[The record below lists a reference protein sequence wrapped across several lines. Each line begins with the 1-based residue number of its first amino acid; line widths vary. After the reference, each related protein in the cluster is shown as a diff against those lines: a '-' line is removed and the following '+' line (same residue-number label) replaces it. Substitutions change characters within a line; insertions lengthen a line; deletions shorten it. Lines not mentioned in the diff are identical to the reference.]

1 MPNYKIADLIVALND
16 FNDQKL
22 TEDFE
27 SYLVDEQSIDAA
39 DVKVNIDYF
48 NNNKADGLPPIPDE
62 GIIAKQSVSVY
73 TNTDDG
79 LCVSVCDFN
88 INAVI
93 AQIKYNKSF
102 NSVNVMLAKLND
114 FLDNEPVCFAKNI
127 MDIMFQIL
135 IQNYD
140 GFVFHASTIMHK
152 GVGIAFSADSGTGK
166 STHTALWQKLY
177 GDTVVINDDAP
188 IIRIIDGKPYVYG
201 APWAGTTGINTNV
214 KAPLRA
220 IVFLE
225 RGETNAICELST
237 LNSLK
242 RFFGQI
248 RNPVTIEQMTKVMLA
263 LDSVITKGGA
273 YLLKC
278 NMEDDAAI
286 TVENYLFNN

>member
-1 MPNYKIADLIVALND
+1 MPIYRIADLVIALND
-16 FNDQKL
+16 FNDKKL
-22 TEDFE
+22 IEDFKP
-27 SYLVDEQSIDAA
+27 YLALEHSFDNA
-39 DVKVNIDYF
+39 DVNVNIEYF
-48 NNNKADGLPPIPDE
+48 NNNKELGLPQIPEE
-62 GIIAKQSVSVY
+62 GIIARQSISVY
-73 TNTDDG
+73 TNADDG
-79 LCVSVCDFN
+79 LLVSICDFD

-93 AQIKYNKSF
+93 AQIKFNKSF
-102 NSVNVMLAKLND
+102 NNVCIMLAKLDGLLNT
-114 FLDNEPVCFAKNI
+114 EPVCFAKNI

-135 IQNYD
+135 IQNYN

-152 GVGIAFSADSGTGK
+152 GMGIAFSADSGIGK
-166 STHTALWQKLY
+166 STHTALWRKLY
-177 GDTVVINDDAP
+177 DDTVVINDDAP
-188 IIRIIDGKPYVYG
+188 IIRVVDGKPYVYG

-225 RGETNAICELST
+225 RSGTNTICELST

-242 RFFGQI
+242 RFFSQI
-248 RNPVTIEQMTKVMLA
+248 RNPVTTEQMTNVMVA

>member
-1 MPNYKIADLIVALND
+1 MPNYKIADLLININD
-16 FNDQKL
+16 FNDKKL
-22 TEDFE
+22 INDFMP
-27 SYLVDEQSIDAA
+27 YLADEQSCESA

-48 NNNKADGLPPIPDE
+48 NNNKATGLPPIPDE
-62 GIIAKQSVSVY
+62 GVLARQSACIY
-73 TNTDDG
+73 TDTDDG
-79 LCVSVCDFN
+79 LKISICDFDLD
-88 INAVI
+88 AVI
-93 AQIKYNKSF
+93 ALIEYNKSF
-102 NSVNVMLAKLND
+102 NNVNITLAKLKEL
-114 FLDNEPVCFAKNI
+114 LDTEPVCFAKNI
-127 MDIMFQIL
+127 MDIMFQVL
-135 IQNYD
+135 IQNYN

-152 GVGIAFSADSGTGK
+152 GMGIAFSANSGTGK
-166 STHTALWQKLY
+166 STHTGLWKKLFS
-177 GDTVVINDDAP
+177 DTIIINDDAP
-188 IIRIIDGKPYVYG
+188 IIRIIDGKPFIYG

-225 RGETNAICELST
+225 RGEKNSICELST

-248 RNPVTIEQMTKVMLA
+248 RNPVTTAQMTNVMIA
-263 LDSVITKGGA
+263 LDRVITQGGV

>member
-1 MPNYKIADLIVALND
+1 MPNYKIADLVIALND

-22 TEDFE
+22 SEDFKP
-27 SYLVDEQSIDAA
+27 YLADEQYFDEA
-39 DVKVNIDYF
+39 DVKVNIEYF
-48 NNNKADGLPPIPDE
+48 NNNKIDGLPPIPEE
-62 GIIAKQSVSVY
+62 GIIAKHSISVY
-73 TNTDDG
+73 TNTEDG
-79 LCVSVCDFN
+79 LCVSICDFN

-93 AQIKYNKSF
+93 AQIKYNKSYTD
-102 NSVNVMLAKLND
+102 VDVMLARLNGL
-114 FLDNEPVCFAKNI
+114 LDTEPVCFAKNI
-127 MDIMFQIL
+127 LDIMFQIL
-135 IQNYD
+135 IQNYN
-140 GFVFHASTIMHK
+140 GFVFHSSTIMHK
-152 GVGIAFSADSGTGK
+152 GMGIAFSADSGTGK
-166 STHTALWQKLY
+166 STHTALWKKLY
-177 GDTVVINDDAP
+177 SDTVIINDDAP
-188 IIRIIDGKPYVYG
+188 IIRVLEGKPYIYG

-225 RGETNAICELST
+225 RSETNTICELST

-248 RNPVTIEQMTKVMLA
+248 RNPVTNEQMTNVMLA

-278 NMEDDAAI
+278 NMEDEAAI